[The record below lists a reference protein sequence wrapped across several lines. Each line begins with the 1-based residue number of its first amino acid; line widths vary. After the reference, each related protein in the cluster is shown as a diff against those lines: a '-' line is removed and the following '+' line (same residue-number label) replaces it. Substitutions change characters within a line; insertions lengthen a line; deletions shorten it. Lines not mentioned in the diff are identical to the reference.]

1 MKHGALNL
9 LNDMLSTL
17 VFIVVSL
24 LTGNDTLAIV
34 LGIAAGIVQFLW
46 AWLRGKKIDA
56 MLWLS
61 LALVVVFGG
70 LALVTKNSRFMMI
83 KPSLIYIAI
92 GTVMLRRGWMDRYLP
107 QVAHDNLSPGTITSA
122 GYAWAALMFA
132 VAFGNLAVV
141 WLCDFATWSLYISVV
156 PLAAKF
162 AAFGAQYI
170 VFRMLVIRRVRSRS
184 FALLPAE

>member
-34 LGIAAGIVQFLW
+34 LGIVQFLW

-61 LALVVVFGG
+61 LVLVVVFGS
-70 LALVTKNSRFMMI
+70 LALVTKDSRFMMI

-92 GTVMLRRGWMDRYLP
+92 GIVMLRRGWMDRYLP
-107 QVAHDNLSPGTITSA
+107 QIAHDNLTPGTIAFA
-122 GYAWAALMFA
+122 GYAWSAVMFA
-132 VAFGNLAVV
+132 IAFGNLAVV
-141 WLCDFATWSLYISVV
+141 WLCSFAVWSLYVSIV
-156 PLAAKF
+156 PLAAK
-162 AAFGAQYI
+162 AAALVVQYAT
-170 VFRMLVIRRVRSRS
+170 FRMLVIRNIRRGHLAFV
-184 FALLPAE
+184 AAE